1 MAENRDSSSSV
12 ERESNAPVGRFV
24 CQDQTWV
31 GDKRPCHGGTLFLT
45 AGYLIG
51 KFLQQFC
58 NAQLLRNGCEPALH
72 LRIRRSGQH
81 QRQIDVVLQG
91 KGVQQVEVLEH
102 KAQVVPAKCG
112 DL

>member
-12 ERESNAPVGRFV
+12 ERESNAPVGSSARIRR
-24 CQDQTWV
+24 V